1 MLCGNALVG
10 KEKEQYQNILDLED
24 DPLLYVDALTFLSMC
39 LVKYHKK
46 NAIILIDEY
55 DVPLENAWF
64 SGFYEDMVDY
74 IRSLNYELDDKYEEV
89 MQWFYGYQFGGRD
102 IYNTWSIINYAD
114 TARLDRNAFPR
125 PYWSNTSSNSIIQ
138 ELVEE
143 ADFETRNEIESLIVG
158 DTIEKPVHEDITY
171 GDIHESRDN
180 LWNFLYFTGY
190 LKKTGERPQEES
202 IYLELAIPNAE
213 IRSIYRNTIL
223 TWFDKK
229 IQKADLSPWFTAIE
243 MDDCEAFGNFV
254 SDQLLN
260 TISFFDY
267 AEYYCH
273 GFLTGLLKT
282 SQKYRVLSNRDSG
295 TGRPD
300 ILMKTPSVRGG
311 AVILEL
317 KVAASFQK
325 MEDADLEAL
334 AQIEDRNYEVDL
346 RAEGY
351 SNIKKYGIC
360 FYQKE
365 CLVMSTTYIEQ

>member
-1 MLCGNALVG
+1 ML
-10 KEKEQYQNILDLED
+10 
-24 DPLLYVDALTFLSMC
+24 
-39 LVKYHKK
+39 
-46 NAIILIDEY
+46 
-55 DVPLENAWF
+55 
-64 SGFYEDMVDY
+64 
-74 IRSLNYELDDKYEEV
+74 
-89 MQWFYGYQFGGRD
+89 
-102 IYNTWSIINYAD
+102 
-114 TARLDRNAFPR
+114 
-125 PYWSNTSSNSIIQ
+125 
-138 ELVEE
+138 
-143 ADFETRNEIESLIVG
+143 
-158 DTIEKPVHEDITY
+158 
-171 GDIHESRDN
+171 
-180 LWNFLYFTGY
+180 
-190 LKKTGERPQEES
+190 LK
-202 IYLELAIPNAE
+202 
-213 IRSIYRNTIL
+213 
-223 TWFDKK
+223 
-229 IQKADLSPWFTAIE
+229 KADLSPWFTAIE